1 MPDLRGTRGRL
12 LEAAI
17 NVISQ
22 RGEAGLKVDEIAVMA
37 DITKPS
43 LYHFF
48 GDREGL
54 VIAAQGERF
63 RRSLR
68 FGQEA
73 ALEFARACSTRD
85 EYITVIRGGLTHFA
99 DPAGAERRRTRIDV
113 LGSAVARPAL
123 KAEVD
128 RVMAEAASDL
138 AELVDVGRERGWVT
152 TPYSSVSLAAWW
164 YGTLLGRYLVETN
177 DAFDVAE
184 WDAIMTTVLVALLFG
199 S

>member
-1 MPDLRGTRGRL
+1 MRGTRQRL

-17 NVISQ
+17 EVISQ
-22 RGEAGLKVDEIAVMA
+22 RGEAGLKVDEIAEMA
-37 DITKPS
+37 EITKPS

-73 ALEFARACSTRD
+73 AVELGRACTTAR
-85 EYITVIRGGLTHFA
+85 EFEMVVLAGLAQFA
-99 DPAGAERRRTRIDV
+99 DPAGMERRRVRIDV
-113 LGSAVARPAL
+113 LGSAVARPDL

-128 RVMAEAASDL
+128 RVMVEAANDL
-138 AELVDVGRERGWVT
+138 AQLVDVGRERGWVT

-164 YGTLLGRYLVETN
+164 YGALLGRYLVETN
-177 DAFDVAE
+177 DGFDAAE
-184 WDAIMTTVLVALLFG
+184 WDAIMTATLTNLLFA
-199 S
+199 